1 MILERRHQELEARR
15 SVLDL
20 PINITLLEET
30 IKVPHL
36 IISLH
41 DAFGFIAGYTDD
53 LDVYHIV

>member
-20 PINITLLEET
+20 PINITLLEEA

-41 DAFGFIAGYTDD
+41 DAFGFITSNTDD
-53 LDVYHIV
+53 LDVHHIV